1 MTSAPKFDDLAGT
14 TLEEDFFGITAHD
27 AAPEESDDEEQLL
40 KDGNAQVLKNFERQK
55 KTREYS
61 RSQTSRGTKVKGI
74 TMSYVDWSGF
84 PGAAHSPAT
93 ASERKQRQPRRSS
106 LQNSGGSPSGGD
118 LQRRAVL
125 RSQRRSSAGGTATGV
140 ESSDPEAP
148 SEPKLTPSGEGRK
161 YRNRRHAFKASVE
174 KNHNLPESAPPQS
187 RTPRGKGLDTG
198 AVGGH
203 RAETQGSGSKRLQ
216 RQHSAKGSHGPR
228 KSTNVSLRPISP
240 SGRIRRPVAAAA
252 SSTTLEVTQARRN
265 SHRSSSRGRKQA
277 SVRGFN
283 TDIDSGLMQ
292 KASSIRW

>member
-1 MTSAPKFDDLAGT
+1 MSSAPKFDDLAGT

-61 RSQTSRGTKVKGI
+61 RSQTSRGTIVKGI

-84 PGAAHSPAT
+84 PGAAHSPANP
-93 ASERKQRQPRRSS
+93 SERKQRQPRRSS

-125 RSQRRSSAGGTATGV
+125 RSQRRSSAGGLATGV

-174 KNHNLPESAPPQS
+174 KNQNPSEGAPPQS
-187 RTPRGKGLDTG
+187 RTPKGKGLDTS
-198 AVGGH
+198 GH
-203 RAETQGSGSKRLQ
+203 RAEPQASGSNGLQ
-216 RQHSAKGSHGPR
+216 RKHSAKGSRGPR

-252 SSTTLEVTQARRN
+252 SSTTLEVTQARKRN
-265 SHRSSSRGRKQA
+265 GQRSSSSGRKQA

-283 TDIDSGLMQ
+283 NDIDSGLIQ